1 MDHPGSTYLVCPSSS
16 CIGDSRGQALF
27 SHDAIQRTGSKMM
40 SLNSSRY
47 ISIQRHSDHI
57 RDFEDMETT
66 NMGVHPHIVD
76 RLDSCLLFMLS

>member
-27 SHDAIQRTGSKMM
+27 SHDAIQRTRSKMM

-47 ISIQRHSDHI
+47 IRI
-57 RDFEDMETT
+57 
-66 NMGVHPHIVD
+66 
-76 RLDSCLLFMLS
+76 

>member
-27 SHDAIQRTGSKMM
+27 SHDAIQRTRSKMM

-47 ISIQRHSDHI
+47 ISI
-57 RDFEDMETT
+57 
-66 NMGVHPHIVD
+66 
-76 RLDSCLLFMLS
+76 